1 MFGNETTGEGSYR
14 LQVEKREVVE
24 WGKES
29 GASRPSHVTIR
40 EEAKIR
46 HNSVCCGLFYFF
58 LFTSPHAKR
67 WGILRTDTC
76 LSILFYKGMKLT
88 DSVAGFH

>member
-1 MFGNETTGEGSYR
+1 MERYFGPLFGNETTGEGSYR

-46 HNSVCCGLFYFF
+46 HNSVYCGLFYFF
-58 LFTSPHAKR
+58 
-67 WGILRTDTC
+67 G
-76 LSILFYKGMKLT
+76 
-88 DSVAGFH
+88 